1 MLFELTTNQLKAI
14 FCRFFIV
21 YLYLYMHFIDYFC
34 HFIDVIANIVQDL
47 KKTFL
52 YN

>member
-1 MLFELTTNQLKAI
+1 MLFKLTTNQLKAM

-21 YLYLYMHFIDYFC
+21 YLCLYMYFVDYYC

-47 KKTFL
+47 KQNVL
-52 YN
+52 I

>member
-1 MLFELTTNQLKAI
+1 MLFELTINLLKAI
-14 FCRFFIV
+14 FCRFFIL
-21 YLYLYMHFIDYFC
+21 YLCLYMHLIDYYC
-34 HFIDVIANIVQDL
+34 HLIDVIANIVQDL